1 MPTDYY
7 ELLGVQQSATE
18 DELKRAYRQLAR
30 ELHPDTSG
38 GDAATEA
45 RFKEVTVAYET
56 LRDPERRRRYD
67 MFGPDMARGQG
78 AGAGQGDPFGFG
90 GANLGDIFE
99 AFFGGG
105 GGGFNAQGRAGQRR
119 GNDAEVIVQLT
130 LEEAVFG
137 TQRDISLN
145 LPTPCETCQGTGAR
159 PGTSPTTCAECRG
172 VGQVQRVRQSFLG
185 QMVTTTPCSRCHGLG
200 QIITAPCDDCRG
212 EGRRTTQRTLTVEVP
227 AGVDDGATLRVP
239 GGGPAAVRGGS
250 SGDLFVHLKV
260 AADERFER
268 SGNDLVTT
276 VHVSISQASLG
287 VDADI
292 ATLDG
297 SELIEIPPGT
307 QSGKVVRLGGR
318 GVPRLQGRGRGDL
331 LVHVIVDTPVKLSKE
346 EDALLRQLAELR
358 GEQVAPPDT
367 GLFSRIRSGFH

>member
-7 ELLGVQQSATE
+7 ELLGVPRSATE

-30 ELHPDTSG
+30 ELHPDATG
-38 GDAATEA
+38 GDATTEA

-67 MFGPDMARGQG
+67 MFGPEMARGQG
-78 AGAGQGDPFGFG
+78 AGGQGDPFGFG

-99 AFFGGG
+99 AFFGGAA
-105 GGGFNAQGRAGQRR
+105 GGFNAQGRPGQRR
-119 GNDAEVIVQLT
+119 GNDAEVVVELT
-130 LEEAVFG
+130 LEEAAFG
-137 TQRDISLN
+137 AQRDISLN
-145 LPTPCETCQGTGAR
+145 LPTPCETCQGSGAR
-159 PGTSPTTCAECRG
+159 PGSSPTTCAECRG
-172 VGQVQRVRQSFLG
+172 AGQVQRVRQSFLG

-200 QIITAPCDDCRG
+200 QIIASPCDDCRG

-239 GGGPAAVRGGS
+239 GSGPAAVRGGS

-260 AADERFER
+260 APDERFER

-292 ATLDG
+292 DTLDG
-297 SELIEIPPGT
+297 SELIEVPPGT
-307 QSGKVVRLGGR
+307 QSGKVIRLGGR
-318 GVPRLQGRGRGDL
+318 GVPRLQARGRGDL
-331 LVHVIVDTPVKLSKE
+331 LVHVVVDTPVKLSKE
-346 EDALLRQLAELR
+346 EEALLRQLAELR

-367 GLFSRIRSGFH
+367 GLLSRIRSGFH